1 MRHLKAGNTA
11 WQLLGLII
19 VIKVANNYI
28 NARLK
33 GGDFMAKTNKSKQA
47 WNPLSRFKVFSKQK
61 PIEITDEIRER
72 IAQKAYELYEQH
84 GGEGGRDMDDWLQA
98 EAMVMAELRRAGS

>member
-1 MRHLKAGNTA
+1 MP
-11 WQLLGLII
+11 
-19 VIKVANNYI
+19 
-28 NARLK
+28 
-33 GGDFMAKTNKSKQA
+33 KTNKSKQA

-72 IAQKAYELYEQH
+72 IAQKAYELYEQRGQAGDH
-84 GGEGGRDMDDWLQA
+84 EKDDWLQA